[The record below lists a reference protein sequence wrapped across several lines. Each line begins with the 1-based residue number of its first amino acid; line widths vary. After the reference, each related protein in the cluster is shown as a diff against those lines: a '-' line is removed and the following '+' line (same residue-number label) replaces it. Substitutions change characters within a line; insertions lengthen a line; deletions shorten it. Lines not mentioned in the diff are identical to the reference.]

1 MKSYISI
8 FPRSQNTIQM
18 VRCLF
23 ILILACVLYS
33 CEGPVGPQGPIGP
46 DGPAGPEGPRGE
58 PGNSNVDVYQFSVS
72 SDEWGDNYHYGDG
85 NVFRSYEILPE
96 KVGDTGIKQFFD
108 SGGVVLAYVQ
118 PFGNLSYNEWELTP
132 HTFSLQVGY
141 ESGRY
146 IYIGVRVS
154 FLPARGLLTIN
165 KTTNGWDATSL
176 GEDEVP
182 EKTDV
187 RIVLIEPEK
196 FAIARDR
203 IDFTNFEQVEHYFSL
218 PAAGKQ
224 F

>member
-23 ILILACVLYS
+23 ILILACGLYS

-96 KVGDTGIKQFFD
+96 KRSEERRVGKECI
-108 SGGVVLAYVQ
+108 SRC
-118 PFGNLSYNEWELTP
+118 S
-132 HTFSLQVGY
+132 
-141 ESGRY
+141 
-146 IYIGVRVS
+146 
-154 FLPARGLLTIN
+154 
-165 KTTNGWDATSL
+165 
-176 GEDEVP
+176 
-182 EKTDV
+182 
-187 RIVLIEPEK
+187 
-196 FAIARDR
+196 
-203 IDFTNFEQVEHYFSL
+203 
-218 PAAGKQ
+218 
-224 F
+224 